1 MDCLRLS
8 VEVKESPD
16 RMDQR
21 ASQEP
26 LLFLC
31 VRVPP
36 RHRVKLIFTPAHS
49 TLPQSFHFK

>member
-1 MDCLRLS
+1 M
-8 VEVKESPD
+8 KESPD

-49 TLPQSFHFK
+49 TLPQSFHLK